1 MLADDLALPLV
12 REEIGPAATKLFEA
26 LDVSDAFEVDGNLIA
41 SSAGRQ
47 IAAA

>member
-26 LDVSDAFEVDGNLIA
+26 LDVSDAFEVDGSATA
-41 SSAGRQ
+41 SSVRRQ